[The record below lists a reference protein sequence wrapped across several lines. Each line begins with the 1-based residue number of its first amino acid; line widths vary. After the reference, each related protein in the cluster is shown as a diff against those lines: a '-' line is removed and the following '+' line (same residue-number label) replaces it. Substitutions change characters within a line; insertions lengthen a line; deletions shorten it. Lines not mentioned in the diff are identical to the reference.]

1 MSDDDQV
8 KKEKV
13 RVFALMKE
21 EKNHD
26 VDVITCMLSISDI
39 HAIFSRTTN
48 SFISTVL
55 WIRLRINT

>member
-39 HAIFSRTTN
+39 HAIFSVYSRTTN

-55 WIRLRINT
+55 